1 MSRVSINVFLILIF
15 ILLVAGTIFIKRDF
29 THRNTE
35 MLPGMVNSVPYNSFS
50 PNKNFPDGK
59 TLQTPVGETSV
70 KGFEKLHYGSA
81 AEDAVRAG
89 DELQNPFS
97 IDSLELVE
105 EGSKQFS
112 IYCTPCHGSSG
123 NGDGKIVMQG
133 FPPPPSLFAERAIK
147 MKDGQLFHIIT
158 YGQGNMPSL
167 ASQISE
173 VDRWNVIM
181 HIRAL
186 QARNITAEGGVK

>member
-1 MSRVSINVFLILIF
+1 MSRVSINVSLILIL
-15 ILLVAGTIFIKRDF
+15 ILLVAGTIFVKRDF

-35 MLPGMVNSVPYNSFS
+35 MLPGMINSVPYNSFS

-59 TLQTPVGETSV
+59 TLQTPVEETSV

-81 AEDAVRAG
+81 AEEAVRAG
-89 DELQNPFS
+89 DELKNPFS
-97 IDSLELVE
+97 IDSVELVD

-112 IYCTPCHGSSG
+112 IYCSPCHGSSG

-133 FPPPPSLFAERAIK
+133 FPPPPSLFAERAVK
-147 MKDGQLFHIIT
+147 MKDGQIFHIIT

-167 ASQISE
+167 ASQVSTE
-173 VDRWNVIM
+173 SRWKTILHV
-181 HIRAL
+181 RDLQRKQAL
-186 QARNITAEGGVK
+186 AGGVK